1 MNYSWYK
8 VYYFHATFEKYGM
21 FTEINNDELET
32 VDPSHVILNFIH
44 SKSKGHREHT
54 QQIYDQVYNAED
66 IVVYESIFDDFRI
79 GFSKTLSLY
88 FYYLYS
94 DQRFWVFT
102 NFESF
107 ADKLSMMGTFSSD
120 SSGCSCPDCNQIKLD
135 IYTGKAGVPSITPTV
150 LVHKLK
156 VLFDLIP
163 A

>member
-1 MNYSWYK
+1 MNYSWYT
-8 VYYFHATFEKYGM
+8 VYRFYATFEKYYM
-21 FTEINNDELET
+21 FTEINHDELET
-32 VDPSHVILNFIH
+32 VEPSHVFLNFNH
-44 SKSKGHREHT
+44 SKSTRHREHT
-54 QQIYDQVYNAED
+54 QQIYDQLYNADD
-66 IVVYESIFDDFRI
+66 IVVYETIFDGIRI
-79 GFSKTLSLY
+79 GFSKKLSVY
-88 FYYLYS
+88 FYYFYS
-94 DQRFWVFT
+94 NPRFWTFT

-120 SSGCSCPDCNQIKLD
+120 SSGCSCSDCNQIKLD